1 MTFLCVVNLAL
12 VPDGLQTRASGGAR
26 DDLEHLARGA
36 RARQTGAHELYV
48 SATPSGSAVSFYQ
61 RAGFDVTDEP
71 IEELLAL
78 ELEDMH
84 VRRPLL
90 ARST

>member
-1 MTFLCVVNLAL
+1 MTVA
-12 VPDGLQTRASGGAR
+12 PTRSGTGSEFCR
-26 DDLEHLARGA
+26 EHLAKGA
-36 RARQTGAHELYV
+36 RPWARQTVAHELYV

-71 IEELLAL
+71 MEELLVL
-78 ELEDMH
+78 EPEDIH
-84 VRRPLL
+84 VPRPLL